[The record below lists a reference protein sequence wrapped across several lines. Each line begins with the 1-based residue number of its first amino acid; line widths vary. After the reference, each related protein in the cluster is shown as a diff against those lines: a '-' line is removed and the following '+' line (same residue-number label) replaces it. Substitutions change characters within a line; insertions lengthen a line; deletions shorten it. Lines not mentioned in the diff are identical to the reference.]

1 MNTTT
6 MTQDWYPVTGSYEP
20 RDQQAD
26 LHGGYRAEIG
36 PRGRKASDGW
46 WWAVNEGIETVDS
59 GWAPDEDGVKE
70 AVADWADTDRL
81 VAQITDELLS
91 AAFAAHGHTDDAVAH
106 AALAVAATT
115 QIR

>member
-1 MNTTT
+1 MNIT

-26 LHGGYRAEIG
+26 LPGGYRAEIG

-46 WWAVNEGIETVDS
+46 WWIISEHDEVADS
-59 GWAPDEDGVKE
+59 GCAADEPGVKE
-70 AVADWADTDRL
+70 AVADWAETDLL

-91 AAFAAHGHTDDAVAH
+91 AAFAAHGHTDAAVAH
-106 AALAVAATT
+106 AALAVAVTP
-115 QIR
+115 QIS